1 MSDEADGVMLRL
13 GIFGSWAALYE
24 LSSRDS
30 SRRSPKRCERT
41 DPTGFVQL
49 PVQKAWPG
57 TFFGARHK
65 ESADSGG
72 RVRKEGGKGSFQ
84 GLRLF
89 VGGARKDGAQP
100 GRRSGRL
107 RLAGR

>member
-1 MSDEADGVMLRL
+1 MNSRHEIVHDAHRN
-13 GIFGSWAALYE
+13 AAKGA
-24 LSSRDS
+24 SRGAF
-30 SRRSPKRCERT
+30 RA